1 MQIISNIAELKE
13 TVKQYKQQGK
23 SLGLVP
29 TMGFLHEGHLSLIE
43 KARKQNDLVVISI
56 FVNPLQFGPNEDFD
70 RYPRDFERDEALAKQ
85 AGVDIVFYPSVEEMY
100 PTPMAMNI
108 IVTEGV
114 NVLCGKSRP
123 GHFDG
128 VATVVMK
135 LFQIVLPDRAYFG
148 MKDAQQVA
156 VIEKMIRDFNLS
168 IELVRCPTLREEDG
182 LAKSSRNV
190 YLSEA
195 ERAEAPAIY
204 RSLQQGL
211 ALIVKGERSRQAVID
226 EVRRHLEA
234 NIHAEIDYIEV
245 LSYPQL
251 VSAEQISGEVMIAAA
266 VKYEKARLIDNMIVN
281 LDSDTNVG

>member
-23 SLGLVP
+23 SIGLVP

-135 LFQIVLPDRAYFG
+135 LFQIVLPDRTYFG

-251 VSAEQISGEVMIAAA
+251 VSAEQLSGEVMIAAA

>member
-1 MQIISNIAELKE
+1 MRVVTNIAELKKA
-13 TVKQYKQQGK
+13 VGQIKQQGK
-23 SLGLVP
+23 SVGFVP

-43 KARKQNDLVVISI
+43 AARKQNDLVVLSI

-100 PTPMAMNI
+100 PTPMAMG
-108 IVTEGV
+108 IVVREGV
-114 NVLCGKSRP
+114 DVLCGKSRP

-135 LFQIVLPDRAYFG
+135 LLQIVSPHRAYFG

-168 IELVRCPTLREEDG
+168 LELVRCPTLREDDG

-190 YLSEA
+190 YLSAE

-204 RSLQQGL
+204 RSLQEGVS
-211 ALIVKGERSRQAVID
+211 LIEKGERSRQAVI
-226 EVRRHLEA
+226 EKVKRSLEDA
-234 NIHAEIDYIEV
+234 ITAEIDYVDV
-245 LSYPQL
+245 LLYPQL
-251 VSAEQISGEVMIAAA
+251 IPVEQLSGEVILAVA
-266 VKYEKARLIDNMIVN
+266 VKYAKARLIDNLIID
-281 LDSDTNVG
+281 LEQGS